1 MQAQAACNVAFRPFK
16 NPHRRPSVSFSDPLT
31 DTSNHAII
39 TRGRYRLVTPEQRLD
54 RLERIAKLFVRS
66 GLRARRNMRELD
78 EKMNILIDAQIQN
91 EERFAKFDKR
101 FVKSDERFAKFDDR
115 FVKSDKRFAKF
126 EERFAKFDDR
136 FVKSDE
142 RFAKFEELLT
152 KSDERFI
159 KFEAQTDQTVKA
171 LIELVRQ
178 RRNGGE

>member
-1 MQAQAACNVAFRPFK
+1 M
-16 NPHRRPSVSFSDPLT
+16 
-31 DTSNHAII
+31 
-39 TRGRYRLVTPEQRLD
+39 TPEQRLD
-54 RLERIAKLFVRS
+54 RLERIAKLFVRA

-101 FVKSDERFAKFDDR
+101 FVKSDERFAKF
-115 FVKSDKRFAKF
+115 
-126 EERFAKFDDR
+126 
-136 FVKSDE
+136 
-142 RFAKFEELLT
+142 EELLT

-159 KFEAQTDQTVKA
+159 KFEAQTDQTLKA

>member
-1 MQAQAACNVAFRPFK
+1 M
-16 NPHRRPSVSFSDPLT
+16 
-31 DTSNHAII
+31 
-39 TRGRYRLVTPEQRLD
+39 TPEQRLD
-54 RLERIAKLFVRS
+54 RLERIAKLFVRA

-101 FVKSDERFAKFDDR
+101 FVKSDERFAKFEKRFAKFDER

-159 KFEAQTDQTVKA
+159 KFEAQTDQTLKA

>member
-1 MQAQAACNVAFRPFK
+1 M
-16 NPHRRPSVSFSDPLT
+16 
-31 DTSNHAII
+31 
-39 TRGRYRLVTPEQRLD
+39 TPEQRLD
-54 RLERIAKLFVRS
+54 RLERIAKLFVRA
-66 GLRARRNMRELD
+66 GLRARRNMCELD

-91 EERFAKFDKR
+91 KERFAKFDKR
-101 FVKSDERFAKFDDR
+101 FVKSDERFAKF
-115 FVKSDKRFAKF
+115 
-126 EERFAKFDDR
+126 EERFAKFDER